1 VSTAP
6 DVTAPDVT
14 APDVTAPDV
23 TDAVDDVPADQVTDL
38 LVALSRARRWLSRL
52 AADPVGNVGSTGVS
66 ALAQVVR
73 SGPLRLGD
81 LAAREKVA
89 PATLSRVVAGLVEHG
104 YVERTPDPEDA
115 RAGLLTAT
123 AAGRQLLEESRA
135 RRSAE
140 LAARLR
146 RLDHEER
153 AAVLR
158 AAAPLQKLVGLTDP
172 PSGISPREPNPP
184 GRRPAAG

>member
-1 VSTAP
+1 VSTAA
-6 DVTAPDVT
+6 DLDAP
-14 APDVTAPDV
+14 
-23 TDAVDDVPADQVTDL
+23 VDDLPAEQVTDL

-52 AADPVGNVGSTGVS
+52 ATDPVGNVGSTGVS
-66 ALAQVVR
+66 ALAEVVR

-104 YVERTPDPEDA
+104 YVERATDPEDA

-123 AAGRQLLEESRA
+123 EAGRTLLEESRE

-140 LAARLR
+140 LVARLR
-146 RLDHEER
+146 RLDPEER
-153 AAVLR
+153 AAVLA
-158 AAAPLQKLVGLTDP
+158 AAAPLQKLVEL
-172 PSGISPREPNPP
+172 SPREPSPRGTPP
-184 GRRPAAG
+184 ASG

>member
-1 VSTAP
+1 MSAP
-6 DVTAPDVT
+6 DVTEVATDEVT
-14 APDVTAPDV
+14 E
-23 TDAVDDVPADQVTDL
+23 L

-52 AADPVGNVGSTGVS
+52 AADPVGHVGSTGVS
-66 ALAQVVR
+66 ALAEVVR

-104 YVERTPDPEDA
+104 YVERTADPEDA

-123 AAGRQLLEESRA
+123 PAGEQLLRDSRA

-140 LAARLR
+140 LAARLE
-146 RLDHEER
+146 RLSEDER
-153 AAVLR
+153 AAVLG
-158 AAAPLQKLVGLTDP
+158 AAPALRKLVD
-172 PSGISPREPNPP
+172 
-184 GRRPAAG
+184 